1 MSERAGWAAG
11 GAGGE
16 DGGVAEPIASESP
29 RRRGRRRAGADT
41 RGALLDAA
49 RAEFGERGFDGATV
63 RRIAERAGVDAAM
76 VNHWFGG
83 KEQLFVAAL
92 DFPIDIATIL
102 DRVLP
107 GPPEELGARIIRTF
121 LGVWDATGGAPLG
134 TLIRSVASHETAAG
148 MMREFV
154 GTALAQRLVRPVAPD
169 RHELRAALCG
179 SQIIGLG
186 MIRYVLRLEPIASA
200 GHDEVVSATA
210 PTLQRYLTG
219 PLD

>member
-1 MSERAGWAAG
+1 MADAIPGPAA
-11 GAGGE
+11 
-16 DGGVAEPIASESP
+16 
-29 RRRGRRRAGADT
+29 RRRGRRRAGEDT
-41 RGALLDAA
+41 REPLLAAA
-49 RAEFGERGFDGATV
+49 RAEFAARGFEGATV

-92 DFPIDIATIL
+92 DFPVDISTIL

-107 GPPEELGARIIRTF
+107 GDRDELGARIVRTF
-121 LGVWDATGGAPLG
+121 LTVWDTTGGAPLG
-134 TLIRSVASHETAAG
+134 TLIRSVASHESAARL
-148 MMREFV
+148 MREFV
-154 GTALAQRLVRPVAPD
+154 ATALAQRIVRPVAPD
-169 RHELRAALCG
+169 RHEMRAALCG
-179 SQIIGLG
+179 TQIIGLG

-200 GHDEVVSATA
+200 THDEVVTAVA